1 MASFGRQSSSEPLA
15 FTSSHPVL
23 SRSTKGIVEEDHP
36 EEDPIAIVGGG
47 EAPVVV
53 DEATGLLGIAQNQR
67 RGAREMTRAEMQ
79 QKIYPRWHGNQR

>member
-1 MASFGRQSSSEPLA
+1 VLITGLVVTHGRQSSSESLA
-15 FTSSHPVL
+15 CTSSHPVL
-23 SRSTKGIVEEDHP
+23 SRSTKGIVEDRL

-67 RGAREMTRAEMQ
+67 RGARETTRAEMQ
-79 QKIYPRWHGNQR
+79 QKIYPR